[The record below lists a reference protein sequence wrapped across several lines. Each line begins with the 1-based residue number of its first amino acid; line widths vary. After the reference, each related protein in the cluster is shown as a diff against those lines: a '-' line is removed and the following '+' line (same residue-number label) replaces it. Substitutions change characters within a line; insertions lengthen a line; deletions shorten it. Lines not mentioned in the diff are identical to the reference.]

1 MHGYW
6 VGFTYGIGGR
16 YGIGRVYTLRHV
28 TDQLVLIVTDEWA
41 WQGLELVMGY
51 MSYY

>member
-1 MHGYW
+1 MD
-6 VGFTYGIGGR
+6 IGLDSLMELVVDMGLGEF
-16 YGIGRVYTLRHV
+16 YSLRHV
-28 TDQLVLIVTDEWA
+28 MDQLVLIVKDEWA

>member
-1 MHGYW
+1 MD
-6 VGFTYGIGGR
+6 IGLDSLMELVVDMGLGEF
-16 YGIGRVYTLRHV
+16 YSLRQV
-28 TDQLVLIVTDEWA
+28 MDQLVLIVKDEWA

>member
-1 MHGYW
+1 MDSGLDSLMELVVDMGLGEFYS
-6 VGFTYGIGGR
+6 
-16 YGIGRVYTLRHV
+16 LRQV
-28 TDQLVLIVTDEWA
+28 MDQLVLIVKDEWA